1 MYYRSTSPEK
11 FAKICTKYHK
21 VSDFFFCRYEVGG
34 GRGTLAMNIL
44 DYLKEKD
51 EALYRNTTY
60 TMIEISSAFA
70 ELQKQV
76 KSHRLYWYS
85 FLCANSSAST

>member
-1 MYYRSTSPEK
+1 
-11 FAKICTKYHK
+11 
-21 VSDFFFCRYEVGG
+21 
-34 GRGTLAMNIL
+34 MNIL